1 MSIKSFINKLV
12 PRKDKK
18 PPGTPTPASDV
29 PPFPELEVEVT
40 QPEVSFEKLDT
51 RIEKVGTVPEIHVYV
66 NDEKTNIHTLAAETK
81 IGRDPSQSDIII
93 SELIVSKLHC
103 TIYSRN
109 NDFFIE
115 DNNSTNGVFVNH
127 ERVTDEQKIE
137 NGDIIMLGRKGTVKL
152 VFHKR

>member
-18 PPGTPTPASDV
+18 PSETPAPTSEV
-29 PPFPELEVEVT
+29 SPFPDLEIEVT

-66 NDEKTNIHTLAAETK
+66 NDEKTNIHTLATETK

-103 TIYSRN
+103 IIYSRD
-109 NDFFIE
+109 NDFFIR

-127 ERVTDEQKIE
+127 EKVTDERKIE

-152 VFHKR
+152 VFNKR

>member
-1 MSIKSFINKLV
+1 MSIKSFMKKL
-12 PRKDKK
+12 KGKK
-18 PPGTPTPASDV
+18 PSEPTAPTTEVS
-29 PPFPELEVEVT
+29 PFPDLEVEVT
-40 QPEVSFEKLDT
+40 EPEVSFEKLDT

-66 NDEKTNIHTLAAETK
+66 NDEKTDIHTLSAETK

-103 TIYSRN
+103 MIYSRD
-109 NDFFIE
+109 NDFFIK

-127 ERVTDEQKIE
+127 EKVTGEHKIE

-152 VFHKR
+152 VFKR